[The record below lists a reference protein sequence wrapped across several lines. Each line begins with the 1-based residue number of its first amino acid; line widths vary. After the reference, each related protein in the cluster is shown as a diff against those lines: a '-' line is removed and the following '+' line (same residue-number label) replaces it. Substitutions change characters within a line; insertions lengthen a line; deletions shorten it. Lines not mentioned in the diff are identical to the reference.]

1 MGTTGRRSTKEMA
14 ELFRGSHELACHRL
28 DLSGPPV
35 RADSELVADLDY
47 MATDVYVIAQ
57 GNNNRPPMSR
67 AFLTQVMAR
76 VGMQA
81 SRSETDRGFTG

>member
-1 MGTTGRRSTKEMA
+1 MGTTGRRSANEMA
-14 ELFRGSHELACHRL
+14 ELFRGSHELACRRL
-28 DLSGPPV
+28 NLTGQPV
-35 RADSELVADLDY
+35 RADSDLVEDLDY
-47 MATDVYVIAQ
+47 MATDVYAIAQ

-81 SRSETDRGFTG
+81 SRAETDRGFTG